1 MDKSFSRQA
10 AAGLWRSL
18 VAATVVFGIGGCSA
32 PPKAVERAPT
42 PVAVLKVVP
51 QDIPLQASLS
61 GTVSARVQQDLSFR
75 TGGRIADLSVDVGAH
90 VVRDQVLGHLDPHE
104 LQANADLA
112 AASVTSAEA
121 QVTEAQSS
129 FDRQNALFAQGNTTR
144 ANLDAAQTAVATAK
158 GAVDAAKAQAA
169 SAQETVGYAELR
181 ASADGIIVAR
191 AVEAGQVV
199 SAAQPVFA
207 IAEDGARD
215 VVFSAFEQALTGVP
229 RDASVSVALLSDA
242 SVKATGH
249 VREYSPTLDSSNGT
263 VRIKVALDAGSP
275 DMPLGAAAMGSVSLP
290 PLHGFALPW
299 SALFRDENGPAVWM
313 IDPAASTV
321 SLKPVVVDRYLDDT
335 VVVSAG
341 LNPGDVIVA
350 TGLQLLRP
358 GEKVTARA
366 GTTP

>member
-1 MDKSFSRQA
+1 MRITSGFVR
-10 AAGLWRSL
+10 AGATLAVLAL
-18 VAATVVFGIGGCSA
+18 VLNGCSA

-42 PVAVLKVVP
+42 PVVALKLAP
-51 QDIPLQASLS
+51 QDVPLSASLS

-75 TGGRIADLSVDVGAH
+75 TGGRIADLIVDVGAH
-90 VVRDQVLGHLDPHE
+90 VAKDQVLAHLDPQE
-104 LQANADLA
+104 LKANADLA

-144 ANLDAAQTAVATAK
+144 ANLDAAQTALATAK

-191 AVEAGQVV
+191 AVETGQVV
-199 SAAQPVFA
+199 SAAQPVFT
-207 IAEDGARD
+207 IAEDGPRD
-215 VVFSAFEQALTGVP
+215 VVFSAFERALTGVP
-229 RDASVSVALLSDA
+229 RDATVNVSLLSDQ

-249 VREYSPTLDSSNGT
+249 VREYSPTLDAANGT
-263 VRIKVALDAGSP
+263 VRIKVSLDTGSP
-275 DMPLGAAAMGSVSLP
+275 DMPLGAAAMGSVVLP
-290 PLHGFALPW
+290 PVHGFALPW
-299 SALFRDENGPAVWM
+299 SALFRDENGPAVWA

-321 SLKPVVVDRYLDDT
+321 SLRPVVVDRYLDNV
-335 VVVSAG
+335 VVVSGG
-341 LNPGDVIVA
+341 LNPGDTVVA

-358 GEKVTARA
+358 GEKVTAKA